1 MVTRLYEWDKNE
13 TGWTWIEITANKVVN
28 LILRSLNNLIHVNDN
43 NEVYVDLQLEDW
55 IADDDTLPI
64 WVNVGR
70 VLAAD
75 GRPVTWTLI
84 SWQTTSGDRVKVL
97 YGDDWNIYVDNW
109 TGTFTMLVNTRTF
122 YITSS
127 IPWNYAEANAAYNW
141 YKSGHNPILVYLTN
155 SKWQTAYSLYSA
167 SQNELQFR
175 SATERAYSSHTE
187 TEVGPYLITLNI
199 SNDAVTSI
207 TFSTDMAEVLETNVN
222 YATPYTPQY
231 DWSPATK
238 KYVDDKVIID
248 SNAPATPQ
256 AWQFWYDTTNSTLSL
271 YDGTQRLS
279 I

>member
-13 TGWTWIEITANKVVN
+13 TGWTWIEVTDNKVIN
-28 LILRSLNNLIHVNDN
+28 LILRSLNNLIKVNDN

-84 SWQTTSGDRVKVL
+84 SGQTTSGDRVKVL
-97 YGDDWNIYVDNW
+97 YGDDWDIYVDNG
-109 TGTFTMLVNTRTF
+109 TGSFVLLQNVRAFYVSTLSDTTTAQAACNWRMSGKCAIVIFQRETFFFKNDQWNCLVF
-122 YITSS
+122 
-127 IPWNYAEANAAYNW
+127 
-141 YKSGHNPILVYLTN
+141 K
-155 SKWQTAYSLYSA
+155 K
-167 SQNELQFR
+167 
-175 SATERAYSSHTE
+175 TEDT
-187 TEVGPYLITLNI
+187 ITLGASDTYQQNLLLKMNYHTTWTRKI
-199 SNDAVTSI
+199 IDSLDTEWDINCK
-207 TFSTDMAEVLETNVN
+207 FLSTDMD
-222 YATPYTPQY
+222 YSTPYMPQY

-238 KYVDDKVIID
+238 KYVDNKVVID